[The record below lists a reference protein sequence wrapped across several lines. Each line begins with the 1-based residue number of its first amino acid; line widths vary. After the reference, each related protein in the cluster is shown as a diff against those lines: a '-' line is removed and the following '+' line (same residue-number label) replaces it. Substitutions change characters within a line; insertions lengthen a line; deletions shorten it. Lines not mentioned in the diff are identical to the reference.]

1 MVWDFSVK
9 ATDIIM
15 IGVAFIGPIVAVA
28 ITLWYQNR
36 KEKRDAQYRLFTV
49 LMTHRKSNPPTFDL
63 VNGLNLID
71 VVFSQHRKTVEL
83 WHEYYAMLGQ
93 KDVNWQ
99 LADSKYL
106 DLLASMAT
114 VLGYKNLLQTDISRY
129 YSPVAHGNQA
139 ELNEKIQNEFLR
151 VLQNTASF
159 VVEPPKKDT

>member
-1 MVWDFSVK
+1 MK
-9 ATDIIM
+9 DIIN
-15 IGVAFIGPIVAVA
+15 IIAVIVGPIVAVG
-28 ITLWYQNR
+28 ITLWYQDR

-49 LMTHRKSNPPTFDL
+49 LMAHRKSNPPTFDL

-71 VVFSQHRKTVEL
+71 VVFSQHRKTVDL

-99 LADSKYL
+99 IADSKYL
-106 DLLASMAT
+106 DLLASMAK

-151 VLQNTASF
+151 VLQNTASIA
-159 VVEPPKKDT
+159 VEKKPDISSTPPV